1 MRERYWWVNEESR
14 TVLDRGYLL
23 EGEKPKDAVDRI
35 VSAAAFRL
43 NRKDY
48 ASKFRDLI
56 EYGWLSLSTPIW
68 CNMGTERGLPISC
81 FGLTIEDSIE
91 SIADSLTEVIT
102 QTKVGGGTSAYFGN
116 IRSRGSKITNNGES
130 GGSVSFM
137 RLYDTAIAVVSQG
150 TTRRGNMAAY
160 QDIDH
165 PDIGE
170 FLGIKNV
177 GSDIQNLFYAVNIT
191 DRWMEEMV
199 DGDKEKRKLWARILE
214 SRRAKGL
221 PYLHFVDTA
230 NRLAPAVYRETNR
243 RILAS
248 NLCCE
253 IELPATAEESFV
265 CCLASMNLELYD
277 EWKETDAVATAIY
290 FLDGVMSEF
299 IAKASKIRHLER
311 AVRFAVNHRALG
323 LGVLGYHS
331 YLQSRLIPFESLA
344 AKNLNT
350 KIFRDLKIEA
360 VAASRLLAL
369 EYGEPA
375 MMIGRGLRNTTLL
388 SVAPTTSSSS
398 ILGQTSQGI
407 EPLSSNYFKVGLAK
421 GNFIR
426 KNKWLVRL
434 LEEKGANT
442 DEIWSEIMNADGSVQ
457 GLSVLS
463 PEEKEV
469 FRTFKETSQ
478 LEIINQA
485 AARQEYICQGQS
497 LNLNIP
503 PTVDPREINRLYLE
517 AWRLGVKGLYY
528 QRSQSVSQEFI
539 RILNCAACAA

>member
-1 MRERYWWVNEESR
+1 MRDRYWWLTEESR

-23 EGEKPKDAVDRI
+23 AGERPEDAVDRI
-35 VSAAAFRL
+35 AVAAAVRL
-43 NRKDY
+43 GRKDY
-48 ASKFRDLI
+48 VAKFRDLI
-56 EYGWLSLSTPIW
+56 EYGWMSLSTPIW

-81 FGLTIEDSIE
+81 FGLTIDDSIE

-116 IRSRGSKITNNGES
+116 IRPRGSTITNNGQS

-160 QDIDH
+160 QDITH
-165 PDIGE
+165 ADIGE
-170 FLGIKNV
+170 FLNIKDV
-177 GSDIQNLFYAVNIT
+177 GSDIQNLFYGVNIT
-191 DRWMEEMV
+191 DAWMEAMI
-199 DGDKEKRKLWARILE
+199 DGDKEKRRVWARVLE

-230 NRLAPAVYRETNR
+230 NRLAPAVYRELNR
-243 RILAS
+243 PILAS

-253 IELPATAEESFV
+253 IELPASTDESFV
-265 CCLASMNLELYD
+265 CCLASMNLELYED
-277 EWKETDAVATAIY
+277 WAGTDAVRTAIY
-290 FLDGVMSEF
+290 FLDAVMSEF
-299 IAKASKIRHLER
+299 IDKARSIRHLER
-311 AVRFAVNHRALG
+311 ATRFATNHRALG

-344 AKNLNT
+344 AKNLNR
-350 KIFRDLKIEA
+350 KIFRDLKAEA
-360 VAASRLLAL
+360 LLASRALAL

-375 MMIGRGLRNTTLL
+375 LMTGRGLRNTTLL

-442 DEIWSEIMNADGSVQ
+442 DETWSEIMSADGSVQ
-457 GLSVLS
+457 GLRCLTAD
-463 PEEKEV
+463 EKEV

-478 LEIINQA
+478 LEIISQA
-485 AARQEYICQGQS
+485 ADRQEFICQGQS

-503 PTVDPREINRLYLE
+503 PSVDPREINRLYLE